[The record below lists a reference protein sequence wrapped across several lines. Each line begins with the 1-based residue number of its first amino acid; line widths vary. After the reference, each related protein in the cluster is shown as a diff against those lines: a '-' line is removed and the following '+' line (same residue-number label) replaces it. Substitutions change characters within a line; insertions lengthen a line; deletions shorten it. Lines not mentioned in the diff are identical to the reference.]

1 MHETPKGLRL
11 HIGLF
16 GRRNAGKSSLLNAL
30 VGQAAS
36 IVSATPGTTTDPVE
50 KTMELAPL
58 GPVVFIDTAG
68 IDEPAEAGEL
78 GAQRMARTM
87 AALERTDVA
96 VLVTDG
102 VWGEFED
109 QLFQCCTERKT
120 PCFVACTKADLAQP
134 TPAVARALEQQGL
147 EWVAVSA
154 VTGEGLTACKTLLA
168 AKTPEERIATPRL
181 LGDLLPA
188 GRGAGLAVLVVPIDL
203 GAPKGRL
210 ILPQVQAI
218 RDVLDADGMTLIV
231 KERELREALS
241 RLRDRPDLVV
251 CDSQVVLKTVADTP
265 PAIPMTTFSICMARL
280 KGDLD
285 TLAAGAG
292 AISRLR
298 PGDRVLIAE
307 ACTHHALADD
317 IGRVKIPRW
326 LRQHVGG
333 DLTFDVAAGR
343 DFPADLAAYAL
354 VVHCGGCMINRALM
368 CARVRLAQQA
378 GVPITNYGMAISV
391 SQGVL
396 FRTLQPFPGAM
407 LAYEEALS
415 DPATQR
421 RCRVNAV

>member
-1 MHETPKGLRL
+1 M
-11 HIGLF
+11 
-16 GRRNAGKSSLLNAL
+16 
-30 VGQAAS
+30 GQEAA
-36 IVSATPGTTTDPVE
+36 IVSPTPGTTTDPVE

-78 GAQRMARTM
+78 GALRTARTM

-96 VLVTDG
+96 ILVTDG
-102 VWGEFED
+102 VWGEFEE
-109 QLFQCCTERKT
+109 QLHQCCTARKT
-120 PCFVACTKADLAQP
+120 PCFVACTKADLAR
-134 TPAVARALEQQGL
+134 PAPEFLDALARRGL
-147 EWVAVSA
+147 EGVAVSA
-154 VTGEGLTACKTLLA
+154 VTGEGLPACKTLLA

-181 LGDLLPA
+181 VADLLPA

-218 RDVLDADGMTLIV
+218 RDILDADGLTMVV

-241 RLRDRPDLVV
+241 RLRTPPDLVV

-265 PAIPMTTFSICMARL
+265 PAVPLTTFSICMARL

-285 TLAAGAG
+285 ALAAGAG
-292 AISRLR
+292 AISRLK
-298 PGDRVLIAE
+298 PGDSVLIAE
-307 ACTHHALADD
+307 ACTHHPLADD

-333 DLTFDVAAGR
+333 ELTFDVAAGR
-343 DFPADLAAYAL
+343 DFPADLSAYAL
-354 VVHCGGCMINRALM
+354 IVHCGGCMINRALM
-368 CARVRLAQQA
+368 CARIRLAQEA

-396 FRTLQPFPGAM
+396 HRTLRPFPAAM
-407 LAYEEALS
+407 LAYEAALAG
-415 DPATQR
+415 PEPQR
-421 RCRVNAV
+421 RCPACTS